1 MKKILSY
8 SVVMFVLIIILLL
21 IIPLPA
27 GLVDVAIILNMSLSM
42 MILVTTMTIREPLE
56 FSIFPSLLLITTLF
70 RLGINVSTTR
80 NILTNMGSSG
90 LVIKAFGDFVLRGNV
105 VVGFIIFLIIVLM
118 QFIVITKGA
127 ERVAEVAARFNL
139 DAMPGKQMAIDA
151 DLSSG
156 LINEQQAK
164 DRRAKIQREA
174 DFYGAMDGATK
185 IVKGD
190 AVMSLITTAVNLI
203 GGSIIG
209 IVQSGE
215 SIGDVLNTYSIATVG
230 DGLVS
235 QIPALLISVATGM
248 IVTRAV
254 SEGSLNE
261 DVSRQFMAQPQ
272 SIMLSGVAVAVMAL
286 IPGMP
291 VLQMALVSLM
301 LLTGGYYLTKKIQ
314 QESALMSAAVF
325 QELEEREAAES
336 EAAASKVMTEDEYY
350 KDVNNVYT
358 LLTVEPVEMEFG
370 CSLIPLADE
379 SVGGRLISRIV
390 IFRRQYAQDM
400 GFVIPSIRL
409 RDSSGLSTN
418 QYRIKIKGEEV
429 ASGEILM
436 DYYLALEPENPD
448 VEIDGIETVEPAY
461 GIPSR
466 WIKPENKEKAEL
478 YGYTVIDPLSV
489 MVTHLS
495 EVIRQHAYEMI
506 TRQEVFHLVE
516 NAKKSSPELIGEA
529 FPDLISYSLLQR
541 VLTSLLKEGVPVK
554 DLETI
559 IETMIEVISETGLPV
574 KDIDMITERI
584 RTALKRTITRM
595 YCEDGTMKVLTLDS
609 ELERTMVGAI
619 TRGDSG
625 YYLALNPDILQSLI
639 RQMAEQLRKF
649 NSFTQNPV
657 ILTSQIMRVHFYR
670 LIEQFYPKVRVLSF
684 NEVANNVQIQSIGSL
699 RLEGSG
705 GNDG

>member
-301 LLTGGYYLTKKIQ
+301 LLTGGYYLTKKY
-314 QESALMSAAVF
+314 S
-325 QELEEREAAES
+325 R
-336 EAAASKVMTEDEYY
+336 
-350 KDVNNVYT
+350 NR
-358 LLTVEPVEMEFG
+358 LL
-370 CSLIPLADE
+370 
-379 SVGGRLISRIV
+379 
-390 IFRRQYAQDM
+390 
-400 GFVIPSIRL
+400 
-409 RDSSGLSTN
+409 
-418 QYRIKIKGEEV
+418 
-429 ASGEILM
+429 
-436 DYYLALEPENPD
+436 
-448 VEIDGIETVEPAY
+448 
-461 GIPSR
+461 
-466 WIKPENKEKAEL
+466 
-478 YGYTVIDPLSV
+478 
-489 MVTHLS
+489 
-495 EVIRQHAYEMI
+495 
-506 TRQEVFHLVE
+506 
-516 NAKKSSPELIGEA
+516 
-529 FPDLISYSLLQR
+529 
-541 VLTSLLKEGVPVK
+541 
-554 DLETI
+554 
-559 IETMIEVISETGLPV
+559 
-574 KDIDMITERI
+574 
-584 RTALKRTITRM
+584 
-595 YCEDGTMKVLTLDS
+595 
-609 ELERTMVGAI
+609 
-619 TRGDSG
+619 
-625 YYLALNPDILQSLI
+625 
-639 RQMAEQLRKF
+639 
-649 NSFTQNPV
+649 
-657 ILTSQIMRVHFYR
+657 
-670 LIEQFYPKVRVLSF
+670 
-684 NEVANNVQIQSIGSL
+684 
-699 RLEGSG
+699 
-705 GNDG
+705 